1 MRCKNFISEVY
12 FAARAR
18 ERWTRDYAI
27 DAHVRTILRLRR
39 LKRALFFTTE
49 RLIMGTAAANEIFL
63 VKRSNQYLATVRC
76 TARYT
81 ARID

>member
-12 FAARAR
+12 YAARAR
-18 ERWTRDYAI
+18 ERWARDYAI

-39 LKRALFFTTE
+39 LQRALFTTE